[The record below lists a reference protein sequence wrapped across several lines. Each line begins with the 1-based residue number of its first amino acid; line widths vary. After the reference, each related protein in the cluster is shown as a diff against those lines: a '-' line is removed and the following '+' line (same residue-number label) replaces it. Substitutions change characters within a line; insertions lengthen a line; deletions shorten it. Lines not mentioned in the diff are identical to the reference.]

1 MVKKVS
7 LTAKTM
13 GISTPIIARGVNPH
27 ESIRQSALTLDGPAM
42 NVALRSSDL
51 VLVDAMPNGIPGFSA
66 LPQANEIE
74 TYASARGFEN
84 VNDLQKFVD
93 AFAPR
98 FGIVWFGS
106 EWEEM
111 NMLDDF
117 VEVPLN
123 DLTSDDPIE
132 CDFNNVVVMKDA
144 YIKNVILP
152 FVDRDFAGS
161 VMEGGPLKL
170 VKMADNKI
178 YLTAAHNPDD
188 PNPYGAGS
196 QEVVIPGTTVIKAG
210 TYTDNEGHTFT
221 TIDFV
226 C

>member
-27 ESIRQSALTLDGPAM
+27 EAIRQSALTLDGPAM
-42 NVALRSSDL
+42 NTALRSHDI

-66 LPQANEIE
+66 LPKNDTEMTA
-74 TYASARGFEN
+74 YATQRGFDG
-84 VNDLQKFVD
+84 VTDLETFVAKF
-93 AFAPR
+93 ASR
-98 FGIVWFGS
+98 LGIVWFGS

-111 NMLDDF
+111 NMLDDA
-117 VEVPLN
+117 VMLN
-123 DLTSDDPIE
+123 DVTGDDPIE
-132 CDFNNVVVMKDA
+132 CDFNNVVVIKDA

-152 FVDRDFAGS
+152 VVDDTFAGK
-161 VMEGGPLKL
+161 VLDGGCLKL
-170 VKMADNKI
+170 VQTEDGVF
-178 YLTAAHNPDD
+178 LTAAHDGAVTD
-188 PNPYGAGS
+188 VYGAGAK
-196 QEVVIPGTTVIKAG
+196 EVEIPGTTVIKAG
-210 TYTDNEGHTFT
+210 TYIDNEGHTFT